1 MSPSRRLARDQEGDA
16 MPHQVV
22 KATVRGSQG
31 DLAKIAKALKDGVG
45 PNHETKIN
53 ILHIGGGESHEVNG
67 IELGVITMILEPD
80 EPPIDG
86 FILQAIR
93 DVDLDPTG
101 DHHHV
106 AHVETYPN
114 VHISVLDAPGT
125 LSGALD
131 AVAQADLNI
140 LSVLTMGSGGGVV
153 DVGLAFEDETTAN
166 AARAALSGVN
176 VIVHPAE

>member
-1 MSPSRRLARDQEGDA
+1 

-22 KATVRGSQG
+22 KATVRGSKG

-45 PNHETKIN
+45 PNHGTKIN
-53 ILHIGGGESHEVNG
+53 ILHIGGGESHVVNG

-80 EPPIDG
+80 EPPVDG

-106 AHVETYPN
+106 EHVETYPN
-114 VHISVLDAPGT
+114 VHISLLDAPGT

-131 AVAQADLNI
+131 AVAGANLNI
-140 LSVLTMGSGGGVV
+140 VSVLTMGSGGGVV
-153 DVGLAFEDETTAN
+153 DVGLGFEDGN
-166 AARAALSGVN
+166 AADQARAALATAN
-176 VIVHPAE
+176 VIVHPSE